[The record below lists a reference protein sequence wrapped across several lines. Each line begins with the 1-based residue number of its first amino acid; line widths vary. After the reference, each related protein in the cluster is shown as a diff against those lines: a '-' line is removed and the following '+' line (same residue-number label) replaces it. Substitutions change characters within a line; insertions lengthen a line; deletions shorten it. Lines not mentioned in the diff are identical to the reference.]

1 VPTGRQVS
9 GSQWDA
15 KTSLPSVSGVR
26 HNRQYHRMKDKIIV
40 ISHPKDPLEIL
51 IIGFKRQNDKENNGR
66 LKGKRTDSIKR
77 SIFFKLD

>member
-1 VPTGRQVS
+1 MLKQAYPPYRR
-9 GSQWDA
+9 
-15 KTSLPSVSGVR
+15 VR
-26 HNRQYHRMKDKIIV
+26 HNRQYHRIKDKIIV

-66 LKGKRTDSIKR
+66 LKGKRTDNINR